1 MTAVKP
7 KLGRE
12 LVKEGG
18 GGGMQKM
25 GRENWKNLDKKPGND
40 QNGWD
45 ALSGFKMIQI
55 LII

>member
-7 KLGRE
+7 MLGRE

-25 GRENWKNLDKKPGND
+25 GRENWKNSDKKPGND

-55 LII
+55 LLI